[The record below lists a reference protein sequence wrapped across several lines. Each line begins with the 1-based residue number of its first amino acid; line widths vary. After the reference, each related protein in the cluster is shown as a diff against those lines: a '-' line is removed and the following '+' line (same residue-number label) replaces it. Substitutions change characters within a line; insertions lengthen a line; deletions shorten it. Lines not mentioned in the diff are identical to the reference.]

1 MKKALVLEG
10 GASRGYFSVGIMD
23 VFMEQNI
30 SFQYL
35 IGTSAGIA
43 NGVSF
48 ASGQIGRG
56 YRIGTEFMQDKRYMG
71 IKHLLNPKNKSLYN
85 IDFVFNQLPNKYLIY
100 DYDAL
105 EAFGKDVYA
114 TATSLDSGKAE
125 YLPVR
130 ADDKKCRA
138 LLASCALPILF
149 PEIEVNGKL
158 YMDGGISDP
167 IPFEKALKDG
177 CEKTVVILTRERSY
191 IKEEEKALKLAA
203 FKYRK
208 YPEFAGA
215 LKKRTE
221 VYNLSHQKVLDL
233 ERKGEIFVLAPEDTS
248 NWGRTDSNPD
258 DIKRIYE
265 EGRSVALQNLEKLK
279 KYLES

>member
-30 SFQYL
+30 HFNYV

-43 NGVSF
+43 NGVSYV
-48 ASGQIGRG
+48 SGQKGRG

-85 IDFVFNQLPNKYLIY
+85 IDFVFNQLPNKYLLY
-100 DYDAL
+100 DYEAL
-105 EAFGKDVYA
+105 KAFGKDVYA

-125 YLPVR
+125 YLTVTGE
-130 ADDKKCRA
+130 DKTSRA

-208 YPEFAGA
+208 YPKFADA

-233 ERKGEIFVLAPEDTS
+233 ERKGEIFVFAPEDTS
-248 NWGRTDSNPD
+248 NWGRTDSNSEN
-258 DIKRIYE
+258 IKRIYE
-265 EGRSVALQNLEKLK
+265 EGRKVALENLEKLK
-279 KYLES
+279 KYLEI

>member
-71 IKHLLNPKNKSLYN
+71 VKHLLNPKNKSLYN
-85 IDFVFNQLPNKYLIY
+85 IDFVFNQLPNKYLPY
-100 DYDAL
+100 DYEAL
-105 EAFGKDVYA
+105 KAFGEDVYA
-114 TATSLDSGKAE
+114 VATNLESGEAE

-138 LLASCALPILF
+138 ILASCALPILF

-167 IPFEKALKDG
+167 IPVEKALKDG
-177 CEKTVVILTRERSY
+177 CEKAVVILTRERSY

-208 YPEFAGA
+208 HPNFKDA

-233 ERKGEIFVLAPEDTS
+233 ERKGEIFVLAPEDTKA
-248 NWGRTDSNPD
+248 WGRTDSDPEK
-258 DIKRIYE
+258 IKQIYN
-265 EGRSVALQNLEKLK
+265 EGREVATKNLENLK
-279 KYLES
+279 KYLEK